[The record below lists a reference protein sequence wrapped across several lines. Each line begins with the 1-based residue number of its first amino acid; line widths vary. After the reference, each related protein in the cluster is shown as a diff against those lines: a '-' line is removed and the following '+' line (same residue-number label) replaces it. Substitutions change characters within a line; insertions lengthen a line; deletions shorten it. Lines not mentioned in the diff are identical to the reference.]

1 MQTNFFPALP
11 RQVVPLTNSEMLVT
25 GGNDLLVDALAFLV
39 SPGFGFF
46 YLGVKAGWREAENA
60 H

>member
-11 RQVVPLTNSEMLVT
+11 QQVVPLTELELLT
-25 GGNDLLVDALAFLV
+25 AGGDVSTLLWDAAAFLV

-46 YLGVKAGWREAENA
+46 YLGVKAGYAEAA
-60 H
+60 S